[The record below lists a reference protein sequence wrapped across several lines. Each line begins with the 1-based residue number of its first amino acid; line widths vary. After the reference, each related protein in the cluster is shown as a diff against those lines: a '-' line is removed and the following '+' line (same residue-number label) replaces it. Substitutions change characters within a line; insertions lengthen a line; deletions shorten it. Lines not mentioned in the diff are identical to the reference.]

1 MTAYELYDALDKA
14 DIDFEIVEI
23 EDGLRV
29 ISIMVDEVSDDDL
42 EEGMTDEKI

>member
-29 ISIMVDEVSDDDL
+29 ISVLVDED
-42 EEGMTDEKI
+42 EELTDENV